1 MKQTIDHW
9 SLKETPGIGMIKIR
23 TLKDETNQ
31 LETLKET
38 HGDTLGVRIIILSA
52 CNKKRVLSV
61 RSPTKGALGLRH
73 VGYGI
78 PTELFGPFVSS
89 AIEKIRSGSKR
100 RKELLY
106 RIHPW
111 KL

>member
-9 SLKETPGIGMIKIR
+9 SLKENPGIGMIKIR

-52 CNKKRVLSV
+52 CNNLLFSKAHAHVRLNALSAGL
-61 RSPTKGALGLRH
+61 SP
-73 VGYGI
+73 
-78 PTELFGPFVSS
+78 
-89 AIEKIRSGSKR
+89 GSKNVWR
-100 RKELLY
+100 LKPKSVHILDLCDPAK
-106 RIHPW
+106 HQ
-111 KL
+111 LC